1 MKQAKDWFENDR
13 VNGKM
18 HLCFSYKPKQ
28 PSEYAHFLQSFSYLL
43 SVEHIAYNHLKFC
56 CFVKLNLTVI
66 TVLLNSKLRY
76 IAFFSSIAYPVRV

>member
-28 PSEYAHFLQSFSYLL
+28 PSEYAHLEDTK
-43 SVEHIAYNHLKFC
+43 VGYNSILAKFY
-56 CFVKLNLTVI
+56 
-66 TVLLNSKLRY
+66 VLLNSKLRY